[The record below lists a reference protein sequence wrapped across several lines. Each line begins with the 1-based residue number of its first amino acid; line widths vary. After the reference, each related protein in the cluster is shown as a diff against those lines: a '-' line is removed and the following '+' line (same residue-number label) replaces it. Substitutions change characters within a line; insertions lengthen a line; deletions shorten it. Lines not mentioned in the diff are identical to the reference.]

1 MQIVLI
7 TIAFMGIIM
16 LAMAVGV
23 IAGREPLKG
32 SCGGP
37 GAADCLC
44 DLQGIPPK
52 CKALKEAAARLRIEA
67 EARGEASD

>member
-1 MQIVLI
+1 VQLVLI
-7 TIAFMGIIM
+7 TIVFMGIIM

-44 DLQGIPPK
+44 EAQGVPPK
-52 CKALKEAAARLRIEA
+52 CQELKDAVARMKAKA
-67 EARGEASD
+67 EHPE